1 MLVGCKK
8 KKKKKKKKKIEDTR
22 IVQKFQQYLK
32 NDRHNLYMIKVIKT
46 ALSSNDNKKEQTLNC
61 TKSYACRTSD
71 KVLEKIKILA

>member
-1 MLVGCKK
+1 
-8 KKKKKKKKKIEDTR
+8 
-22 IVQKFQQYLK
+22 
-32 NDRHNLYMIKVIKT
+32 MIKVIKT